1 MTARPGRIREEIQVP
16 LPRPRTVDMLTSDV
30 FVGLKRQ
37 VMGLIREE
45 ALRML
50 DARRGS
56 ETELDGAE
64 EETVGTH
71 PIHPGYA
78 GIPTFFQAPYVEM
91 GAVREGMTVV
101 AGVPIDQGI
110 ITAKPGTRFGPR
122 AIREASQMPRGVLA
136 ANVEHTWV
144 DVDTGV
150 ALRLKDRLDLVDVG
164 DFDIDP
170 TDIMKTTSSVVSG
183 VEEIVKRGGRP
194 VVLGGD
200 HYIAYPCFEGFV
212 RGMSERKESL
222 RVGYLHVD
230 THSDFRFEY
239 GPLGKYNH
247 ATSARR
253 VSENRAASYRNMAW
267 LGLNGSVLDAEMYRT
282 FKRERLKMVT
292 AKMIREQGA
301 VAAVRQVMETVASGV
316 DAVYLTVDIDVVNG
330 SEARGTGAPVFNGIE
345 ARTFLE
351 MMEVLSTYDIIR
363 SIDLCE
369 VAPGLDPSGTTAD
382 LAVAGLLTL
391 LERRLFDRVDLGA

>member
-1 MTARPGRIREEIQVP
+1 M
-16 LPRPRTVDMLTSDV
+16 
-30 FVGLKRQ
+30 
-37 VMGLIREE
+37 
-45 ALRML
+45 
-50 DARRGS
+50 
-56 ETELDGAE
+56 
-64 EETVGTH
+64 GTH

-78 GIPTFFQAPYVEM
+78 GIPTFFQAPYGELD
-91 GAVREGMTVV
+91 AVREGMTVV

-110 ITAKPGTRFGPR
+110 ITAKPGTRYGPR
-122 AIREASQMPRGVLA
+122 AIREASQAPRGVLA

-144 DVDTGV
+144 DVDTNV

-170 TDIMKTTSSVVSG
+170 TDIMKTTWSVVAG
-183 VEEIVKRGGRP
+183 VEAIVKRGGLP

-212 RGMSERKESL
+212 RGMSERKENL

-239 GPLGKYNH
+239 GPLGRYNH

-301 VAAVRQVMETVASGV
+301 AAAVRQVMETVASGV
-316 DAVYLTVDIDVVNG
+316 DAVYVTVDIDVVNG
-330 SEARGTGAPVFNGIE
+330 SEARGTGAPVFAGIE

-369 VAPGLDPSGTTAD
+369 VAPGLDPAGTTAD

-391 LERRLFDRVDLGA
+391 LERRLFDRVDPGV

>member
-1 MTARPGRIREEIQVP
+1 
-16 LPRPRTVDMLTSDV
+16 
-30 FVGLKRQ
+30 
-37 VMGLIREE
+37 
-45 ALRML
+45 
-50 DARRGS
+50 
-56 ETELDGAE
+56 
-64 EETVGTH
+64 VGTH
-71 PIHPGYA
+71 PIRPGYA
-78 GIPTFFQAPYVEM
+78 GIPTFFQAPFADLAE
-91 GAVREGMTVV
+91 VREGTTVV

-110 ITAKPGTRFGPR
+110 ITAKPGARFGPR

-144 DVDTGV
+144 DVDSGV

-170 TDIMKTTSSVVSG
+170 TDIMKTTTSVVQG
-183 VEEIVKRGGRP
+183 VQAIVERGGLP

-212 RGMSERKESL
+212 RGMGARKEGL

-230 THSDFRFEY
+230 THSDFRLEY
-239 GPLGKYNH
+239 GPLGRYNH
-247 ATSARR
+247 ATAARR

-282 FKRERLKMVT
+282 FRRNRLKMVT
-292 AKMIREQGA
+292 ARMVRERGA
-301 VAAVRQVMETVASGV
+301 AEAVREVIEVVASDV

-330 SEARGTGAPVFNGIE
+330 SEARGTGAPVFAGIE

-351 MMEVLSTYDIIR
+351 MMEALGTHPIIR
-363 SIDLCE
+363 AVDLCE
-369 VAPGLDPSGTTAD
+369 VAPGLDPAGTTAD
-382 LAVAGLLTL
+382 LAVAGLLAL

>member
-1 MTARPGRIREEIQVP
+1 
-16 LPRPRTVDMLTSDV
+16 
-30 FVGLKRQ
+30 
-37 VMGLIREE
+37 
-45 ALRML
+45 
-50 DARRGS
+50 
-56 ETELDGAE
+56 
-64 EETVGTH
+64 VGTH

-78 GIPTFFQAPYVEM
+78 GIPTFFQAPYVELD
-91 GAVREGMTVV
+91 GVRDGTTVV

-110 ITAKPGTRFGPR
+110 ITAKPGARFGPR
-122 AIREASQMPRGVLA
+122 AVREASQMPRAILA

-150 ALRLKDRLDLVDVG
+150 ALRLKDQLSLVDVG

-170 TDIMKTTSSVVSG
+170 TDIMKTTWSVVEG
-183 VEEIVKRGGRP
+183 VEAIVKRGGLP

-212 RGMSERKESL
+212 RGMSARKEGL

-239 GPLGKYNH
+239 GPLGRYNH
-247 ATSARR
+247 ATAARR
-253 VSENRAASYRNMAW
+253 VSENGAASYRNMAW

-282 FKRERLKMVT
+282 FRRNRLKMVT
-292 AKMIREQGA
+292 ARMIRERGA
-301 VAAVRQVMETVASGV
+301 REAVRDAMEGVASGV

-330 SEARGTGAPVFNGIE
+330 SEARGTGAPVFAGID

-351 MMEVLSTYDIIR
+351 MMEALSEYDIIR
-363 SIDLCE
+363 AIDLCE

-391 LERRLFDRVDLGA
+391 LERRVFDRVDLGE